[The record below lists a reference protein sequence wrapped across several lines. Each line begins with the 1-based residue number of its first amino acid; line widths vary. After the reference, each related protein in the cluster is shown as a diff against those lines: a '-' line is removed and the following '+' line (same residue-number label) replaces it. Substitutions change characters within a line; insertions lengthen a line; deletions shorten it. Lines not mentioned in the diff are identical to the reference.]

1 MSAEQA
7 KGFLD
12 QATQSIQGGMFTQA
26 IDLIDQA
33 IALDPNNAEAYLL
46 KGVAMAQ
53 TNQPDAATE
62 AFQKAIMIQPTNP
75 KAFFNLAVHQSR
87 TGNKTSA
94 LDAAREALR
103 LDPAHAGARELVGQ
117 LEQELGLARTA
128 DPMLKEDAPPVQ
140 AVQNPYAN
148 QNPYASQNPY
158 TQQNAPYYREGYGP
172 SAHSVA
178 FVERMGATWTT
189 IGWVLVGIWVLIFL
203 ISMITSGPQ
212 IIEAMQQAMRNPNAQ
227 PPMQQGNLF
236 LQVLS
241 WINTLAALIW
251 MIIDIADRRGN
262 WLWLVL
268 FICCCCCAPIQAIY
282 MAAGRKNA

>member
-1 MSAEQA
+1 MSEEQA

-12 QATQSIQGGMFTQA
+12 QATQSIQGGMFNQA

-33 IALDPNNAEAYLL
+33 IAIDPNNAEAYLL
-46 KGVAMAQ
+46 KGVAMAN
-53 TNQPDAATE
+53 TNQPDGATE

-87 TGNKTSA
+87 MGNKTQA
-94 LDAAREALR
+94 LDAAQEAMK

-117 LEQELGLARTA
+117 LEQELGMARTV
-128 DPMLKEDAPPVQ
+128 DPMLKEDVPPVQ
-140 AVQNPYAN
+140 AGP

-158 TQQNAPYYREGYGP
+158 VQQPGAAPYYREGYAP

-178 FVERMGATWTT
+178 FVEKMGQTWTT

-212 IIEAMQQAMRNPNAQ
+212 MIEAFQEAMRNPNG
-227 PPMQQGNLF
+227 PRPMQQGGSMIM
-236 LQVLS
+236 QILS

-251 MIIDIADRRGN
+251 MIVDIADRRGN

-268 FICCCCCAPIQAIY
+268 FICCCCCAPVQSIY
-282 MAAGRKNA
+282 MAAGRKKM